1 MTEQRPFGGKKPHI
15 AAIKI
20 IAIFLVIFN
29 HTGESGYMLF
39 AVAKDSLLFPFYLFL
54 SILCKIAVPLFFM
67 CSGALLLGREETF
80 KDLLRKRILRYVF
93 VILIFS
99 LALYAFAI
107 RQNIEKFSLEYFLQT
122 VYSSRIRTSYWFLYS
137 YLAILF
143 MLPLLRKF
151 AKALD
156 GRTVVYFIALE
167 ILFLGIVPS
176 LEYLFNHGEFHINL
190 SISLIQDNIFYMI
203 MGYWFENA
211 LDVRKVTPRQMAAGS
226 LAALIMIAL
235 ACVLTVYKGHVD
247 GEYSEEISQMFHARF
262 IAIPTIATYILIK
275 RFFTSR
281 KMSDAFVERL
291 VYLSGLTFG
300 IYLVHAIFMTLLKP
314 LYDALFPTL
323 RSLPSTLIWVACIM
337 IASGALTAILKRVPL
352 VSKLI

>member
-1 MTEQRPFGGKKPHI
+1 MAESPAAGKKTHI

-20 IAIFLVIFN
+20 LAIFLVIFN

-39 AVAKDSLLFPFYLFL
+39 AVAKDSPLFPLYLFL

-67 CSGALLLGREETF
+67 CSGALLLGREETI
-80 KDLLRKRILRYVF
+80 KDLLLKRILRYVF

-99 LALYAFAI
+99 LAQYAFAI
-107 RQNIEKFSLEYFLQT
+107 CQNIEKFSLEYFLRT
-122 VYSSRIRTSYWFLYS
+122 VYSSRIRESYWFLYS

-151 AKALD
+151 AKVLD
-156 GRTVVYFIALE
+156 GRTVIYFIALE

-176 LEYLFNHGEFHINL
+176 FEYLFNHGAFRINL
-190 SISLIQDNIFYMI
+190 SILLIQDNIFYVI

-211 LDVRKVTPRQMAAGS
+211 LDVRKLTSRQMAAGS
-226 LAALIMIAL
+226 LAALMMIAL
-235 ACVLTVYKGHVD
+235 AFVLTVYKGHVD
-247 GEYSEEISQMFHARF
+247 GEYSAEISQMFHARF
-262 IAIPTIATYILIK
+262 IAIPAIATYILIK
-275 RFFTSR
+275 RFFINR

-291 VYLSGLTFG
+291 VYLSALTFG
-300 IYLVHAIFMTLLKP
+300 IYLVHSIIMTLLKP

-323 RSLPSTLIWVACIM
+323 RSLPSTLIWVVCIM
-337 IASGALTAILKRVPL
+337 IASGALTVILKRVPPF
-352 VSKLI
+352 SKLI